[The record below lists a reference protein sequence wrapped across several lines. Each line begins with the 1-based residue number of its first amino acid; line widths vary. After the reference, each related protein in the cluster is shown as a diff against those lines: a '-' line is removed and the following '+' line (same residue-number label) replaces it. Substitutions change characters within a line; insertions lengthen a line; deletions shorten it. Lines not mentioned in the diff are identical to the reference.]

1 MYCGGSS
8 ITSCPWA
15 RKMGAQHPRPVMR
28 RAAGLQPDPGRRQL
42 GKERFHLL
50 AAKPATQH
58 RLLLFVDTVQLKD
71 MLGGIQANSDNTH
84 RTAPLLDGINLSL
97 AHSMPSGAVHPNRA
111 TGKAL
116 ALDAFEQFSI
126 QMSSRRRPGSI
137 DPHTERSIGGSRP
150 SPG

>member
-15 RKMGAQHPRPVMR
+15 RNMGAQHPRPVMR

-84 RTAPLLDGINLSL
+84 RTAPLLELHQSQPGTFD
-97 AHSMPSGAVHPNRA
+97 AVGGRPPQQGNRQSA
-111 TGKAL
+111 C
-116 ALDAFEQFSI
+116 
-126 QMSSRRRPGSI
+126 PGCF
-137 DPHTERSIGGSRP
+137 
-150 SPG
+150 